1 MINIGQFLARRA
13 ERSPDQEALVFGATR
28 LSYRDLN
35 REANRVAHALRGLGV
50 RTGDRVGV
58 LLMNSPRFCQLYF
71 GLAKLGAVLVTLNW
85 RLAPPELEWI
95 CRHAGV
101 STLVFEREFAAV
113 AETLHGAGA
122 AERYVSTDGVG
133 TDWAVSLDALTA
145 AAPDGEPAPGGGD
158 DDPLLIMYTS
168 GTTGRP
174 KGAVITH
181 ANVFWGSVT
190 VALTLDFRAGDRV
203 LIVMPLYHIGALDY
217 LTICVH
223 RGCTAVLMRAFEP
236 RAMLETIRAERVDTF
251 LAVAA
256 MLQALREVPG
266 FDQAVAS
273 VRWLLCGAAPVPVP
287 LIEEYARRG
296 ITIQQSY
303 GLTETTGPA
312 AVLGPERAREKAG
325 STGTAFFHTE
335 IRVVDEAGRDVP
347 PRRVG
352 EVLVRGAH
360 VIRQYWRDPEGSA
373 EAIRDGWLHT
383 GDLAWLDEEGF
394 LYIADRKTD
403 MIISGGENIYP
414 AEVESVLSGY
424 PAIAEAAVIG
434 VPDAR
439 WGEAPRAI
447 VVPRPGA
454 ALSPEEVVAFCQ
466 GKLARYKIPKSVV
479 VSAEPLP
486 RNPTGKILKRVLR
499 ETHGAAEASRKEP

>member
-1 MINIGQFLARRA
+1 VINIGQFLARRA
-13 ERSPDQEALVFGATR
+13 ERAPDQEGLVFGSTR
-28 LSYRDLN
+28 LTYGELN
-35 REANRVAHALRGLGV
+35 REANRVAHALAGLGV
-50 RTGDRVGV
+50 KKGDRVGI

-95 CRHAGV
+95 CANAGV
-101 STLVFEREFAAV
+101 TLLVFEREFLGAV
-113 AETLHGAGA
+113 EALHSRSAVQ
-122 AERYVSTDGVG
+122 RYVAADEPGLP
-133 TDWAVSLDALTA
+133 WAASLDGLA
-145 AAPDGEPAPGGGD
+145 AAASDREPALAGGG

-190 VALTLDFRAGDRV
+190 VLLTLDFRVRDRV

-217 LTICVH
+217 LTMCVH
-223 RGCTAVLMRAFEP
+223 RGCTAILMRAFEP
-236 RAMLETIRAERVDTF
+236 RAMLETIRGERVDTF

-256 MLQALREVPG
+256 MLQALRDVPG
-266 FDQAVAS
+266 FEEAVSS

-287 LIEEYARRG
+287 LIEAYARHG

-312 AVLGPERAREKAG
+312 AVLGPERAIEKAG

-335 IRVVDEAGRDVP
+335 IRVVDDAGRDVP
-347 PRRVG
+347 PRQVG

-360 VIRQYWRDPEGSA
+360 VIREYWRDPDGTA
-373 EAIRDGWLHT
+373 QAIRGGWLHT

-394 LYIADRKTD
+394 LSIADRKKD
-403 MIISGGENIYP
+403 MIVSGGENIYP
-414 AEVESVLSGY
+414 AEVESVLSGH
-424 PAIAEAAVIG
+424 PGIAEAAVIG
-434 VPDAR
+434 VPDER
-439 WGEAPRAI
+439 WGEVPRAI
-447 VVPRPGA
+447 VVPKPGA
-454 ALSPEEVVAFCQ
+454 ALTGEEVVAFCQ
-466 GKLARYKIPKSVV
+466 GKIARYKIPRSVV
-479 VSAEPLP
+479 ISTEPLP

-499 ETHGAAEASRKEP
+499 DAHGHKES

>member
-1 MINIGQFLARRA
+1 VINIGQFLARRA
-13 ERSPDQEALVFGATR
+13 ERAPDEEALVFGATR
-28 LSYRDLN
+28 LTYRELN
-35 REANRVAHALRGLGV
+35 GEANRVAHALQDLGV
-50 RTGDRVGV
+50 RKSDRVGV

-85 RLAPPELEWI
+85 RLEPPEIEWI
-95 CRHAGV
+95 CANAGV
-101 STLVFEREFAAV
+101 TLLVFEGEFTAAV
-113 AETLHGAGA
+113 EALRARSIV
-122 AERYVSTDGVG
+122 ERYVMVDGPAPS
-133 TDWAVSLDALTA
+133 WATSLDGLAALMTDA
-145 AAPDGEPAPGGGD
+145 EPALAGGD

-190 VALTLDFRAGDRV
+190 VLLTLDFRVRDRV

-256 MLQALREVPG
+256 MLQALRDVPS
-266 FDQAVAS
+266 FQEAVSS

-287 LIEEYARRG
+287 LIEAYARHG

-312 AVLGPERAREKAG
+312 AVLGPERAIEKAG
-325 STGTAFFHTE
+325 STGTAFVHTE
-335 IRVVDEAGRDVP
+335 IRVVDDAGRDVP
-347 PRRVG
+347 PRQVG
-352 EVLVRGAH
+352 EVLVRGEH
-360 VIRQYWRDPEGSA
+360 VIREYWRDPVGTA
-373 EAIRDGWLHT
+373 QAIRDGWLHT
-383 GDLAWLDEEGF
+383 GDLAWQDEEGF
-394 LYIADRKTD
+394 LYIADRKKD

-414 AEVESVLSGY
+414 AEVESVLYGH
-424 PAIAEAAVIG
+424 PRIAEAAVIG
-434 VPDAR
+434 VPDER
-439 WGEAPRAI
+439 WGEAPLAI
-447 VVPRPGA
+447 VVPKPGA
-454 ALSPEEVVAFCQ
+454 ALTAEEVIGFCQ
-466 GKLARYKIPKSVV
+466 GKIARYKIPRSVV
-479 VSAEPLP
+479 ISTEPLP
-486 RNPTGKILKRVLR
+486 RNPTGKVLKRVLR
-499 ETHGAAEASRKEP
+499 DTHGRKEP

>member
-1 MINIGQFLARRA
+1 VINIGQFLAKRA
-13 ERSPDQEALVFGATR
+13 ERAPDQEGLVFGSTR
-28 LSYRDLN
+28 LSYRQLN
-35 REANRVAHALRGLGV
+35 GEANRVAHALAGLGV
-50 RTGDRVGV
+50 GKGDRVGV

-95 CRHAGV
+95 CANAGV
-101 STLVFEREFAAV
+101 STLLFEREF
-113 AETLHGAGA
+113 LPA
-122 AERYVSTDGVG
+122 AEALRGHSAAGRYVAVDGPAPSWAAGLDGLAALMTD
-133 TDWAVSLDALTA
+133 A
-145 AAPDGEPAPGGGD
+145 EPALEGAD

-174 KGAVITH
+174 RGAVITH

-190 VALTLDFRAGDRV
+190 VALTLDFRIRDRV

-223 RGCTAVLMRAFEP
+223 RGCTAILMRAFEP
-236 RAMLETIRAERVDTF
+236 RAMLETIRGERVDTF

-266 FDQAVAS
+266 FDEAVAS

-347 PRRVG
+347 PRQVG

-360 VIRQYWRDPEGSA
+360 VIREYWQDPEGTA
-373 EAIRDGWLHT
+373 EALRHGWLRT
-383 GDLAWLDEEGF
+383 GDLAWQDDEGF
-394 LYIADRKTD
+394 LYIADRKKD

-414 AEVESVLSGY
+414 AEVESVLSGH
-424 PAIAEAAVIG
+424 PGIAEAAVIG

-447 VVPRPGA
+447 VVPRAGA
-454 ALSPEEVVAFCQ
+454 ALGAEEVLAFCQ
-466 GKLARYKIPKSVV
+466 GKLARYKIPRSVV
-479 VSAEPLP
+479 ISAEPLP

-499 ETHGAAEASRKEP
+499 ERHGAKEP